1 MTSVIGYVTPSPISV
16 REGPVRSPNLY
27 VDVEVSTNPI
37 VVDFQAGQTIEVR
50 CRVRAYLTIND
61 YLYIS
66 FYVSV
71 YFVIICRWKET
82 TNGTGQNV
90 NLNFCEYASHL
101 LKVGSQ
107 FDGHH
112 QHLMYNYLQIRE
124 N

>member
-1 MTSVIGYVTPSPISV
+1 MTSVIGYVTSSPISV

-82 TNGTGQNV
+82 TNGTGQNGRFRQV
-90 NLNFCEYASHL
+90 DLRGHPLHL
-101 LKVGSQ
+101 
-107 FDGHH
+107 
-112 QHLMYNYLQIRE
+112 
-124 N
+124 